1 MKLAILLL
9 LASVVC
15 LLLLNTVLWLGLQ
28 VLEMNWWQGAAMGIA
43 MWTLVIATP
52 TLAILGIWR
61 AIKTF
66 KNRRRAAQPRG

>member
-15 LLLLNTVLWLGLQ
+15 LLLANTVLFLGLQ
-28 VLEMNWWQGAAMGIA
+28 VLEMNWWQGAALGIA

-52 TLAILGIWR
+52 TLAVLGIWR
-61 AIKTF
+61 GVKAF
-66 KNRRRAAQPRG
+66 KNRRRATQPR